1 MIWKSKNKNK
11 NKKPT
16 GADEFLSVLIY
27 VIIKAKPFKIASNI
41 HFIRDFRSSDRLNG
55 EDEYYYTTFDAAFNF
70 IKNLKPT

>member
-1 MIWKSKNKNK
+1 M
-11 NKKPT
+11 
-16 GADEFLSVLIY
+16 LIY

-41 HFIRDFRSSDRLNG
+41 YFIRDFRSSDRLNG